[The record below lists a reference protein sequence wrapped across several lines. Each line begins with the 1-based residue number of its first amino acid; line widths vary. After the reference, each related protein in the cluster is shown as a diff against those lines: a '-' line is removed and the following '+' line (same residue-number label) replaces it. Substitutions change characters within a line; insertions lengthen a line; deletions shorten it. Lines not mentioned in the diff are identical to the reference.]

1 MKTTILQTKRLLAL
15 LAIGCGLCQLLPG
28 QAEDSNTKS
37 ATAASAAE
45 TNAAPAEAS
54 PPASEEP
61 GGLDKWRAAINRDAV
76 VVFGKNAELKAN
88 EAADAVVVIGGSA
101 KVSGKVRDAVVTIG
115 GDAEV
120 SGEVGDAVVAV
131 LGSIRIKPGAVVH
144 NQVVAVG
151 GTIEVADGARVL
163 GQTQEVDLSGLHL
176 GGLPRGLKDWFIYCV
191 LKFRLLAPQVGWVWV
206 VAGAFLLVYLLITLA
221 LPRAVTVCVDE
232 LSRRPLTTFFI
243 GLLVKLLAP
252 LVMLLLAVTG
262 IGLVVVPFILVALVA
277 GALIGKAA
285 LMQYLGRQLGRQ
297 FGSAA
302 LQKPLV
308 AFVLGWILIT
318 LLYLVPVLSLLAFGI
333 ISLWGI
339 GTATT
344 AMFVGLRREAPQR
357 AASPTPAMAARM
369 PPPTA
374 PAMAAGVP
382 PSLDPAGQIPPGAAA
397 TQPGAAPLPP
407 QTAPAPVEPPI
418 ALSYPKAQ
426 FWERMG
432 AGFLDLIIVCIL
444 SGLVPVPWVW
454 PLIALAYFSGMWAWK
469 GTTVGGVVLKLQVV
483 REANG
488 GPLTFV
494 AALVRSLAAA
504 FSIVVLFLGFFWIAW
519 DKDKQGWHDKIAGTV
534 VVRLPRALPLV
545 CV

>member
-1 MKTTILQTKRLLAL
+1 MKPTILETKRLLAL
-15 LAIGCGLCQLLPG
+15 LAIGCGLCQLLLG
-28 QAEDSNTKS
+28 QAEDSNNKS
-37 ATAASAAE
+37 ATTASASD
-45 TNAAPAEAS
+45 TNAAPAEA
-54 PPASEEP
+54 PPTAPEEL
-61 GGLDKWRAAINRDAV
+61 GGLDKWKAEVNRNAV
-76 VVFGKNAELKAN
+76 VEFGKNAELKAN

-101 KVSGKVRDAVVTIG
+101 KVSGKVREAVVTIG

-131 LGSIRIKPGAVVH
+131 LGNIKIKPGAVVH

-151 GTIEVADGARVL
+151 GTIEVAEGARVL

-176 GGLPRGLKDWFIYCV
+176 GGLPRGLKDWFIHCV
-191 LKFRLLAPQVGWVWV
+191 LKCRLLAPQVRWVWI
-206 VAGAFLLVYLLITLA
+206 VAIAFLLVYLLVTLA

-252 LVMLLLAVTG
+252 LVILLLAVTG
-262 IGLVVVPFILVALVA
+262 IGLVVVPFIGVALVV

-297 FGSAA
+297 LGSAA

-308 AFVLGWILIT
+308 AFLLGWILIT
-318 LLYLVPVLSLLAFGI
+318 VLYLVPVLSLLAFGI
-333 ISLWGI
+333 MSLWGI
-339 GTATT
+339 GIATT
-344 AMFVGLRREAPQR
+344 AMFVGLRREAPPPT
-357 AASPTPAMAARM
+357 ASPTPAMAARM
-369 PPPTA
+369 PPTAAQPTT
-374 PAMAAGVP
+374 AGVP
-382 PSLDPAGQIPPGAAA
+382 PTLDPPGPFPPGTEATPPGAASL
-397 TQPGAAPLPP
+397 APK
-407 QTAPAPVEPPI
+407 TAPAAVEPPI

-432 AGFLDLIIVCIL
+432 AGFLDMIIVCIL
-444 SGLVPVPWVW
+444 SGLVPAHWLG

-488 GPLTFV
+488 GALTFV
-494 AALVRSLAAA
+494 VALVRCLAAA

>member
-1 MKTTILQTKRLLAL
+1 MKTTILEIKRLLAL

-28 QAEDSNTKS
+28 QAEDSNPGSPT
-37 ATAASAAE
+37 TASASE
-45 TNAAPAEAS
+45 TNAPADAS
-54 PPASEEP
+54 PTVAEEP
-61 GGLDKWRAAINRDAV
+61 GATDKWRGAINREAV
-76 VVFGKNAELKAN
+76 VVFGKNAELKTN
-88 EAADAVVVIGGSA
+88 ETAEAVVVIGGSA
-101 KVSGKVRDAVVTIG
+101 KVAGKVRDAVVTIG

-120 SGEVGDAVVAV
+120 DGEVGDAVVAV
-131 LGSIRIKPGAVVH
+131 FGSVKIKPGAVVH

-151 GTIEVADGARVL
+151 GTVEVAPGARVL
-163 GQTQEVDLSGLHL
+163 GQTQEVDLGGLHL
-176 GGLPRGLKDWFIYCV
+176 GQLPRGLKDWFVHCV
-191 LKFRLLAPQVGWVWV
+191 LKFRLLAPQVRWVWA

-221 LPRAVTVCVDE
+221 LPRPVAVCVDE

-243 GLLVKLLAP
+243 GLLLKLLVP
-252 LVMLLLAVTG
+252 LVVLLLAVTV
-262 IGLVVVPFILVALVA
+262 IGLVVVPFIMIALVA

-297 FGSAA
+297 LGLAA

-308 AFVLGWILIT
+308 AFLLGWILIT

-339 GTATT
+339 GIATT
-344 AMFVGLRREAPQR
+344 AAFAGLRREAPPP
-357 AASPTPAMAARM
+357 AASPAPAMAARI
-369 PPPTA
+369 PPTTA
-374 PAMAAGVP
+374 PPAAAGVP
-382 PSLDPAGQIPPGAAA
+382 PAFDPVGPIPPGAQA

-407 QTAPAPVEPPI
+407 LTTPVPAEPPI
-418 ALSYPKAQ
+418 AMSYPKAQ
-426 FWERMG
+426 FWERLG
-432 AGFLDLIIVCIL
+432 AGFLDWVIVCIL
-444 SGLVPVPWVW
+444 SSPVPAHWLW

-488 GPLTFV
+488 GTLTFV
-494 AALVRSLAAA
+494 VALVRSLAAA

-545 CV
+545 CI

>member
-1 MKTTILQTKRLLAL
+1 MRTTILETKRLFAL
-15 LAIGCGLCQLLPG
+15 LTIGCGLCQLLPG
-28 QAEDSNTKS
+28 QAEDINNRS
-37 ATAASAAE
+37 ATTASASE
-45 TNAAPAEAS
+45 TNAAPADAS
-54 PPASEEP
+54 PIVSEEA
-61 GGLDKWRAAINRDAV
+61 GGPDKWKAQINHEAV
-76 VVFGKNAELKAN
+76 VRFGKDAELKAN

-101 KVSGKVRDAVVTIG
+101 KVSGKVREAVVTIG

-131 LGSIRIKPGAVVH
+131 LGSIKIKPGAIVH
-144 NQVVAVG
+144 DVVAVG
-151 GTIEVADGARVL
+151 GTVEVAEGARVL
-163 GQTQEVDLSGLHL
+163 GQTQEVDLGGLHL
-176 GGLPRGLKDWFIYCV
+176 GGLPQGLKDWFIHCV
-191 LKFRLLAPQVGWVWV
+191 LKCRLLAPQVRWVWA
-206 VAGAFLLVYLLITLA
+206 VAGAFLLVYLLLTLA

-252 LVMLLLAVTG
+252 LVVLLLAVTG

-297 FGSAA
+297 FGSAV

-308 AFVLGWILIT
+308 AFLLGWILIT
-318 LLYLVPVLSLLAFGI
+318 LVYLVPVLSLLAFGI
-333 ISLWGI
+333 MSLWGI
-339 GTATT
+339 GIATT
-344 AMFVGLRREAPQR
+344 SMFVGLRREAPPP
-357 AASPTPAMAARM
+357 AAPPTPAMAARL
-369 PPPTA
+369 PPTTA
-374 PAMAAGVP
+374 AYMAAGVP
-382 PSLDPAGQIPPGAAA
+382 PALDPPGPITPGTEA
-397 TQPGAAPLPP
+397 TQPGAAPFPP
-407 QTAPAPVEPPI
+407 QTAPVPAESLI

-426 FWERMG
+426 LWERLG

-494 AALVRSLAAA
+494 VALVRSLAAA